1 VSRGLGAVIR
11 SAAMT
16 YMTKVLLA
24 TALLSVGCK
33 SELDGKPVAKVGEA
47 KGDAKPATDAKPDV
61 KTDAPAVATKTL
73 KADPATSKIEFV
85 GAKITGDHKGE
96 FKTFTGQAT
105 VAGTVPQ
112 SVQFSIETGS
122 VVSDAEDLTGH
133 LKSPDFFDVAQFPKA
148 GFGSTKIEAKAA
160 GDANYEVTGDLDLHG
175 VKKSITFPAKITV
188 DERGAKGTAEFK
200 INRKDFG
207 IVYAGKADDLIKDEV
222 LLKIS
227 LGFTG

>member
-1 VSRGLGAVIR
+1 
-11 SAAMT
+11 MT

-24 TALLSVGCK
+24 AALLSVGCK

-47 KGDAKPATDAKPDV
+47 KGDAKPATDVKPDV
-61 KTDAPAVATKTL
+61 AAAASKTL

-85 GAKITGDHKGE
+85 GAKITGDHKGD
-96 FKTFTGQAT
+96 FKSFTGEAT
-105 VAGTVPQ
+105 IAGSVPS
-112 SVQFSIETGS
+112 SVKFSIDTAS
-122 VVSDAEDLTGH
+122 VNADAEDLTVH
-133 LKSPDFFDVAQFPKA
+133 LKSPDFFDVAKFPKA
-148 GFGSTKIEAKAA
+148 EFASTTIEAKAA

-227 LGFTG
+227 LAFTG